1 MSEIVQY
8 QPNAEVSRI
17 DLQDRAVRRL
27 TEWAQSAQ
35 AAHLIAIELVKTTF
49 VPDAFRGKPGE
60 ATAAILAGLEVG
72 LQPMAA
78 LRSFDV
84 IQGQAAPRALTLRAI
99 VQSFGHEMEV
109 VESTATRC
117 RMRGRRRGSQ
127 EWQSVTWTI
136 ERAQQL
142 KLTSKPN
149 WQNQPQT
156 MLVARCT
163 SELARLIAADAIL
176 GLGYSAEEVADGGPA
191 QSAADQAVDPTP
203 ATTRTMS
210 RRSAPQ
216 TDGGEGSHGETS
228 DAEGEAGSSPAGIPS
243 PSSPD
248 SGEQITDAQRR
259 KIFPLFTEAGFD
271 TSAQSAEGKAARLA
285 YIANVVGHEVS
296 STNDLTVA
304 QASQVI
310 EALITDAASRIAL
323 AEPPADEGQ
332 R

>member
-1 MSEIVQY
+1 MSENVQY
-8 QPNAEVSRI
+8 QPTAEVSRI

-35 AAHLIAIELVKTTF
+35 AAHQIATTLVQTTF

-210 RRSAPQ
+210 RRQPQADAPAPDQ
-216 TDGGEGSHGETS
+216 PGDEE
-228 DAEGEAGSSPAGIPS
+228 PPS
-243 PSSPD
+243 ERT
-248 SGEQITDAQRR
+248 GEQITDAQRR

-310 EALITDAASRIAL
+310 EALISDAASRVAL
-323 AEPPADEGQ
+323 DGPPADDEGQ
-332 R
+332 Q

>member
-127 EWQSVTWTI
+127 DWQSVTWTI

-163 SELARLIAADAIL
+163 SELARLVAADAIL

-191 QSAADQAVDPTP
+191 QSAADQAIDPTP

-210 RRSAPQ
+210 RRQAPPEPAA
-216 TDGGEGSHGETS
+216 GEPG
-228 DAEGEAGSSPAGIPS
+228 DAEPPS
-243 PSSPD
+243 EQT
-248 SGEQITDAQRR
+248 GEQISPQQRA
-259 KIFPLFTEAGFD
+259 KMFATFAEAGFD
-271 TSAQSAEGKAARLA
+271 TDARTAEGRTARLA

-310 EALITDAASRIAL
+310 EALISDAASRVAL
-323 AEPPADEGQ
+323 DEPLADDEAA